1 MQNLPAEWP
10 VHHLETP
17 LGRMRL
23 AAGPRGL
30 AGAWFVEG
38 QRDTPALA
46 PLALSCAPSCA
57 PSDGASAGRPKTPVL
72 AQAQRALEAYFA
84 GAGRTFD
91 VPLDLSLGTA
101 FQQAV
106 WRALLDIPFGQTTS
120 YGEIARRIGRP
131 EAVRAVGGAVGRNP
145 LSILVPCHR
154 VIGASGALTGYSGGM
169 ERKIALLRIERYAV

>member
-1 MQNLPAEWP
+1 MQNLPADWL

-30 AGAWFVEG
+30 AGAWFAEG

-46 PLALSCAPSCA
+46 PRAPSCVPSRAEPAGA
-57 PSDGASAGRPKTPVL
+57 PTAPVL
-72 AQAQRALEAYFA
+72 AQAQRAFEAYFA
-84 GAGRTFD
+84 GTCQHFD

-106 WRALLDIPFGQTTS
+106 WRALLDIPFGQTTT
-120 YGEIARRIGRP
+120 YREIARRIGRP

-154 VIGASGALTGYSGGM
+154 VIGASGALTGYSGGL
-169 ERKIALLRIERYAV
+169 ERKIALLRLENARGWN

>member
-46 PLALSCAPSCA
+46 PLARSCAP
-57 PSDGASAGRPKTPVL
+57 PDGASAGPPTASVL

-84 GAGRTFD
+84 GAGQTFD

-154 VIGASGALTGYSGGM
+154 VIGASGALTGDSGGM
-169 ERKIALLRIERYAV
+169 TRKIALLRLEHASG

>member
-1 MQNLPAEWP
+1 MQNLPAGWS

-23 AAGPRGL
+23 AASPLGL
-30 AGAWFVEG
+30 AGAWFVDG

-46 PLALSCAPSCA
+46 P
-57 PSDGASAGRPKTPVL
+57 GVASASPQAAAVL
-72 AQAQRALEAYFA
+72 SQAQRALDAYFA
-84 GAGRTFD
+84 GSCQAFD
-91 VPLDLSLGTA
+91 VPIDLSLGTA

-106 WRALLDIPFGQTTS
+106 WRALLDIPYGQTTH

-154 VIGASGALTGYSGGM
+154 VIGAGGALTGYSGGLD
-169 ERKIALLRIERYAV
+169 RKIALLRLENARGWR